1 MICKKCGAALPEN
14 GMFCPD
20 CGAPINEAPP
30 ATNIMSDPAPA
41 VLEKPENVFGGIIG
55 ALVGAVLGAACIIL
69 FSMGDMVASISG
81 FVLAFCTLKG
91 YELLGHRLSGTGLV
105 ICIALMLVT
114 PYIAD
119 RISWTILI
127 LQEFPE
133 ENLQFFD
140 IFRRIPELIGDVII
154 EESYW
159 KSLLMLYGFTAL
171 GGVGTVVSKFKKKK

>member
-14 GMFCPD
+14 GAFCPD
-20 CGAPINEAPP
+20 CGAPINEAPSAP
-30 ATNIMSDPAPA
+30 EVMADPAPA
-41 VLEKPENVFGGIIG
+41 VVQKPENVFGGIVG

-114 PYIAD
+114 PYVAD
-119 RISWTILI
+119 YLNWGIELYKELEPWGATFKECMEIL
-127 LQEFPE
+127 PE
-133 ENLQFFD
+133 VLTDSEVHGEYIGNL
-140 IFRRIPELIGDVII
+140 L
-154 EESYW
+154 
-159 KSLLMLYGFTAL
+159 KLYLFVFL
-171 GGVGTVVSKFKKKK
+171 GGVSLLISAFKK